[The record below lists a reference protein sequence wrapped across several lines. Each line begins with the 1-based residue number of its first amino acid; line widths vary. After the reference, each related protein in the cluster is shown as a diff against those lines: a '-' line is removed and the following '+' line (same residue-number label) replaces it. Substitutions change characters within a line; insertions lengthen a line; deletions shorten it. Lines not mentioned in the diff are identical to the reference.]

1 MVLYA
6 ESLKQLGDH
15 MWSQLTHAATL
26 FSDQSELGSK
36 VPWGLIMSY
45 HTCLDLITYNISVYC
60 KLSETVL
67 SSISLWQDSS
77 SKTDLPEDLESQQED
92 SGWLCPAT
100 AAVDFAVEVV
110 EAFLATLGK
119 MCRVAQADPCL
130 QSLQSLQSCSFTL
143 LWDHWRSRVRSNIC
157 WFAQEKISSRS
168 LAAYPYPYNI
178 HILIHI
184 PVEVQLV
191 HKDCRKMFAS
201 LLIVGL

>member
-1 MVLYA
+1 MVLFA
-6 ESLKQLGDH
+6 ESLKQLGGH

-45 HTCLDLITYNISVYC
+45 HTCLDLITCYISVYC

-119 MCRVAQADPCL
+119 MCRVAQAGPC
-130 QSLQSLQSCSFTL
+130 LQSLQSCSFTL
-143 LWDHWRSRVRSNIC
+143 LWDHWRSQS
-157 WFAQEKISSRS
+157 ALQ
-168 LAAYPYPYNI
+168 Y
-178 HILIHI
+178 
-184 PVEVQLV
+184 
-191 HKDCRKMFAS
+191 
-201 LLIVGL
+201 LLIRSRED

>member
-1 MVLYA
+1 MVLFA

-15 MWSQLTHAATL
+15 MRSQLTHAATL

-45 HTCLDLITYNISVYC
+45 HTCLDLITYYISVYC

-119 MCRVAQADPCL
+119 MCHHVLHKQVHVC
-130 QSLQSLQSCSFTL
+130 SLCSLAASLCFGIIGEV
-143 LWDHWRSRVRSNIC
+143 RVRSNIC